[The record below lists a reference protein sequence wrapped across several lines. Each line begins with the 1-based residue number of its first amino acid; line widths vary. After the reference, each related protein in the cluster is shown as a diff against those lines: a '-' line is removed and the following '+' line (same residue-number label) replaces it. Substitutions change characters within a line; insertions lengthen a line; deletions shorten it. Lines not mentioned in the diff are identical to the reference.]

1 MEYDVAVIGG
11 GPGGYVAA
19 IASAKLGKKTVL
31 IEKDKCGG
39 TCLNRG
45 CIPTKAL
52 LHCSELYKEAK
63 TAINFGVNLDVKD
76 FDYSK
81 CYDHKEATSKKLRG
95 GVEYLLKKSG
105 CDVKFANGELLN
117 DHTVKAGD
125 ETVTFK
131 NLIIATG
138 SVPAPNPF
146 KVEEGAPLVNSDGF
160 LELKKLPKKVLIVG
174 GGVIGLEFATVLSEF
189 ESEVTVVEATPGV
202 LPNMDREVADFAKSG
217 LEKKGVKFFTGTFV
231 MAVKKKGKKALVEL
245 KTGDKNFE
253 ETADLVVVAAGR
265 RANTEGLNIKAAG
278 VNTERGFITV
288 DDRCCTNVPHIY
300 AIGDVNGKSM
310 LAHAASEQ
318 GKIVAEN
325 IAKGKNLACDFDLV
339 PGCIYTHPEVASVG
353 LTEQKAKDAGINVKV
368 GRFNAAGNGKLLS
381 MGAAEGF
388 VKLVTDADTGEILG
402 GQICCEHA
410 TDMISE
416 ISVAIKLESTV
427 HELASTIHPHP
438 TVSEMVME
446 AADDA
451 LGMCIH
457 Q

>member
-19 IASAKLGKKTVL
+19 ITAAKQGKKTIL

-52 LHCSELYKEAK
+52 LHCSSLYSNSAS
-63 TAINFGVNLDVKD
+63 ADAFGVNLDVKG

-81 CYDHKEATSKKLRG
+81 CFKHKENVTKKLRG
-95 GVEYLLKKSG
+95 GVEYLVKKSG
-105 CDVKFANGELLN
+105 CEIKFASAEIINE
-117 DHTVKAGD
+117 HTLKAGD
-125 ETVTFK
+125 ETINFK
-131 NLIIATG
+131 NLILATG
-138 SVPAPNPF
+138 SVPSPNPF
-146 KVEEGAPLVNSDGF
+146 KVEEGSPLVNSDGF
-160 LELKKLPKKVLIVG
+160 LQLKELPEKVLIVG

-189 ESEVTVVEATPGV
+189 GKEVIVVEATPGV
-202 LPNMDREVADFAKSG
+202 LPNMDREIADFAKAG
-217 LEKKGVKFFTGTFV
+217 LEKKGVRFFTGTFV
-231 MAVKKKGKKALVEL
+231 MGVAPKDGGALVNL
-245 KTGDKNFE
+245 KTGDKTFD

-265 RANTEGLNIKAAG
+265 RANVEGLRPEA
-278 VNTERGFITV
+278 VSLHMERGFIVV
-288 DDRCCTNVPHIY
+288 DDRCCTNVPNIY

-318 GKIVAEN
+318 GKTVALN
-325 IAKGKNLACDFDLV
+325 IARGKNINCDFDLV
-339 PGCIYTHPEVASVG
+339 PGCVYTHPELASVG
-353 LTEQKAKDAGINVKV
+353 MTEAKAKEAGIEVKV
-368 GRFNAAGNGKLLS
+368 GRFNAAGNGKLMT
-381 MGAAEGF
+381 MGANEGF
-388 VKLVTDADTGEILG
+388 VKLVSHAKTGEVLG

-416 ISVAIKLESTV
+416 IALAIKLESTV
-427 HELASTIHPHP
+427 HEIASTIHPHP

-446 AADDA
+446 AADDC
-451 LGMCIH
+451 LGLCVN

>member
-63 TAINFGVNLDVKD
+63 TANNFGVNLDVKD

-310 LAHAASEQ
+310 LAHAASFQ
-318 GKIVAEN
+318 GRKVIDHILGIDNRIKLDIIPAAV
-325 IAKGKNLACDFDLV
+325 F
-339 PGCIYTHPEVASVG
+339 TRPEAGMVG
-353 LTEQKAKDAGINVKV
+353 LTEEECKQRGVPFTAKKTLFRA
-368 GRFNAAGNGKLLS
+368 NGKAIS
-381 MGAAEGF
+381 MGEPNGLCKLIADENGKIIGAHIFGAHAAD
-388 VKLVTDADTGEILG
+388 LVQEVSALMNRETTVAQLKEMIHAHPTLSEIL
-402 GQICCEHA
+402 QECAREF
-410 TDMISE
+410 
-416 ISVAIKLESTV
+416 
-427 HELASTIHPHP
+427 
-438 TVSEMVME
+438 
-446 AADDA
+446 
-451 LGMCIH
+451 
-457 Q
+457 

>member
-19 IASAKLGKKTVL
+19 ITAAKQGKKTIL

-52 LHCSELYKEAK
+52 LHCSELYSNSLTSGK
-63 TAINFGVNLDVKD
+63 FGINLDVKG

-81 CYDHKEATSKKLRG
+81 CFDHKEGVTKQLRG
-95 GVEYLLKKSG
+95 GVEYLVKKSG
-105 CDVKFANGELLN
+105 CEIKFASAEIVN
-117 DHTVKAGD
+117 DHTLKAGD
-125 ETVTFK
+125 ETISFK

-138 SVPAPNPF
+138 SVPSPNPF
-146 KVEEGAPLVNSDGF
+146 KVEDGSPLVNSDGF
-160 LELKKLPKKVLIVG
+160 LKLTELPDKVLIVG
-174 GGVIGLEFATVLSEF
+174 GGVIGLEFATILSEF
-189 ESEVTVVEATPGV
+189 GKDVMVVEATPGV

-217 LEKKGVKFFTGTFV
+217 LEKKGVKFYTGTFV
-231 MAVKKKGKKALVEL
+231 MGVSPKDGKALVNL
-245 KTGDKNFE
+245 KTGDKSFD

-265 RANTEGLNIKAAG
+265 RANVEGLNTKA
-278 VNTERGFITV
+278 VNLNMEKGFIVV
-288 DDRCCTNVPHIY
+288 DDRCCTNVPNIY

-318 GKIVAEN
+318 GKTVALN
-325 IAKGKNLACDFDLV
+325 IANGKNMGCDFDLV

-353 LTEQKAKDAGINVKV
+353 MTEEKAKASGIDVKV
-368 GRFNAAGNGKLLS
+368 GRFNAAGNGKLMT
-381 MGAAEGF
+381 MGANEGF
-388 VKLVTDADTGEILG
+388 VKLVTDAKTGEVLG

-410 TDMISE
+410 TDMIAE
-416 ISVAIKLESTV
+416 IALAIKLESTA
-427 HELASTIHPHP
+427 HEIASTIHPHP
-438 TVSEMVME
+438 TVSEMIME
-446 AADDA
+446 AADDCFG
-451 LGMCIH
+451 LCVH